1 MVNFNISNT
10 VLNSEVFI
18 IGLPDASI
26 NLVILITIMKI

>member
-18 IGLPDASI
+18 IGLPDHQSTW
-26 NLVILITIMKI
+26 LY